1 MLRNFIQDRRGQ
13 YAMMTAIVM
22 LPLIGALAVGV
33 DYAEMSRQR
42 SLAVNALDA
51 AGIGTARRYLQ
62 GNITDEQLEKYA
74 ADFFAANAGG
84 LDIDKIRLSLVL
96 PDSEEG
102 GGLVRLSAVMGYKPY
117 FLPALTSMLGGSV
130 VSNIEFQEETEVRL
144 KNTLEVALVLDNSG
158 SMDDKGGSSGKKRI
172 DILKSAAKTLV
183 DTLAK
188 EGEQMKQVDKPV
200 QFSLVPF
207 ASSVNVGSANST
219 AAWMDVDGIS
229 PIHHENFDWSTMASA
244 NSRKKVEMTGGAYY
258 KKGTDWG
265 TEENQKVTRFTL
277 YNEVQ
282 RISGWNTSAS
292 STDPGAEYVCTST
305 RNGTCRSGYWR
316 APIYNPYA
324 TWKGCV
330 EARPHPYNV
339 NDDAPS
345 SGTPA
350 TLFVPMFAPD
360 EAGSASAYNNWWTD
374 VLSTSQS
381 AANRQKYMPKYFEK
395 PETAGESV
403 RSSDNAIL
411 GPNQS
416 CTTVAIT
423 PLKDVTVAAGKTEV
437 KAAIDAMVPLGGTN
451 VPEGMAWGWRTISR
465 GAPFTDGR
473 GESEK
478 GNDKVLIVVTDGANT
493 YYTPS
498 SLSYSDSA
506 GNKSIYS
513 SLGYAR
519 LFQTGTNGRVL
530 TGTTASGSDYSNTNY
545 TNAMNQH
552 FKQLCDNAKTA
563 KVMVMT
569 VALDL
574 KSTNATEAAQINMLR
589 DCASPSRFRKGE
601 KLFWNSTGASLEDD
615 FKAIGNELS
624 NLRIVG

>member
-1 MLRNFIQDRRGQ
+1 MLRNFVKDRRGQ

-22 LPLIGALAVGV
+22 LPLVGALAVGV

-42 SLAVNALDA
+42 SLALNALDA

-62 GNITDEQLEKYA
+62 GNITDAQLEQYA
-74 ADFFAANAGG
+74 RDFFVANAGG
-84 LDIDKIRLSLVL
+84 LDVDKVSLSLVL
-96 PDSEEG
+96 PDNDEG
-102 GGLVRLSAVMGYKPY
+102 GGVLRLSAVMDYKPY
-117 FLPALTSMLGGSV
+117 FLPALTRMLGGSV
-130 VSNIEFQEETEVRL
+130 VSIVEFQAETEVRL

-158 SMDDKGGSSGKKRI
+158 SMDEKGGSSGKKRI

-207 ASSVNVGSANST
+207 ASSVNVGPGYAT
-219 AAWMDVDGIS
+219 ASWMDLDGIS
-229 PIHHENFDWSTMASA
+229 PIHHENFDWTTMGAA
-244 NSRKKVEMTGGAYY
+244 NSKKRVEKVGGAYY

-265 TEENQKVTRFTL
+265 AEENQKVTRFTL
-277 YNEVQ
+277 YDEVK
-282 RISGWNTSAS
+282 RISGWNDSAS
-292 STDPGAEYVCTST
+292 STDPGAEYICTSS
-305 RNGTCRSGYWR
+305 RNGTCRTGYWR
-316 APIYNPYA
+316 APVYSPYA
-324 TWKGCV
+324 SWKGCV
-330 EARPHPYNV
+330 EARPYPYNV
-339 NDDAPS
+339 SDTPPS
-345 SGTPA
+345 TTTPA

-381 AANRQKYMPKYFEK
+381 AANRQKYMPKYFDK
-395 PETAGESV
+395 PETGGEYV
-403 RSSDNAIL
+403 RTSDNVIV

-416 CTTVAIT
+416 CTTVPLT
-423 PLKDVTVAAGKTEV
+423 TLKDVTEATGKAQM

-451 VPEGMAWGWRTISR
+451 VPEGMAWGWRTISSA
-465 GAPFTDGR
+465 APFTEGR
-473 GESEK
+473 AETEK

-498 SLSYSDSA
+498 SLGYSDSA

-519 LFQTGTNGRVL
+519 LFQTGTNGRIFG
-530 TGTTASGSDYSNTNY
+530 GTTVSGSDYSNTNY
-545 TNAMNQH
+545 TNAMNQQ
-552 FKQLCDNAKTA
+552 FKKLCDNAKAA

-574 KSTNATEAAQINMLR
+574 DASKAAEAAQINMLK

-601 KLFWNSTGASLEDD
+601 KLFWNSTGASLEED